1 MFEREIGKGSVS
13 TETSMFEKV
22 LVSMDLSPATEALV
36 SALPSVLELGTR
48 EITIVHVA
56 KPTRGSTSESLTK
69 LEEVRGRLNG
79 LADQLREVGFE
90 VSVRVPT
97 GAPIPGVIKAV
108 EAKDPDVVMVGSRS
122 HTLISEA
129 FIGSVAWDIVRNV
142 GRPVL
147 LQRIEPNRG
156 DPEAA
161 LKSPGSG
168 VPKHVVFP
176 ADFSDTAKRARPWLL
191 GLAKENG
198 PSFSLLH
205 VLSSVSDEGRKQA
218 ESQLED
224 LADELRGRGAT
235 DVGYRVPI
243 GTPYEEI
250 LNAGGNRADALVVM
264 GTHGRGLLPGVVLG
278 SVGRQMVRH
287 ASARV
292 LLLPGDEVE
301 D

>member
-1 MFEREIGKGSVS
+1 MFETEMKRESVS
-13 TETSMFEKV
+13 TKPSMFEKV

-36 SALPSVLELGTR
+36 SALPGLSAFGTR

-56 KPTRGSTSESLTK
+56 KPIRGSTSEALATVD
-69 LEEVRGRLNG
+69 EIRGRLNG
-79 LADQLREVGFE
+79 LVDQLREVGFE
-90 VSVRVPT
+90 VSVRVPI
-97 GAPIPGVIKAV
+97 GAPIPEVLKAV
-108 EAKDPDVVMVGSRS
+108 ETKDPDLVMVGSRS
-122 HTLISEA
+122 HTLISDA
-129 FIGSVAWDIVRNV
+129 FIGSVAWDIVRKA

-161 LKSPGSG
+161 LQSPGSG
-168 VPKHVVFP
+168 LPKHVVFP
-176 ADFSDTAKRARPWLL
+176 TDLSDTAERAHPWLL

-198 PSFSLLH
+198 PSFSLLR
-205 VLSSVSDEGRKQA
+205 VLSSVSDEGRKAA
-218 ESQLED
+218 ERRLEE
-224 LADELRGRGAT
+224 LAAALRERGAT
-235 DVGYRVPI
+235 EVGYRVTI

-250 LNAGGNRADALVVM
+250 LNAGGNRVDAMVVM

-292 LLLPGDEVE
+292 LLLPGSESE
-301 D
+301 G